1 MDTTEVIVIGA
12 GIAGLRCALALA
24 EAGRDVVVVEAGSRV
39 GGRQRTDRVDGFVLD
54 RGFQV
59 LNPAYPAVRRDVD
72 VAALKFSSF
81 PVAVRVRLDDRTV
94 ELAHPVRHP
103 ARLSATLASGLV
115 TPRELAALT
124 RWAAPTILAPRRT
137 VAGSDAALFPAWDA
151 ARVRGPL
158 RSAVLEPFL
167 AGVIADDTGT
177 TSDAFVRLLVRMF
190 VLGRPGLPA
199 DGIQALPHQLA
210 RRVTDAG
217 GRIRLSHR
225 ASRIDRASGRMRI
238 EIDGAGPVI
247 AETVVVAVGP
257 EAVSDLID
265 VSRPRTR
272 GLQTWWFDASAA
284 PPSSAAVHV
293 DGRRSGPVVNTVAMS
308 HTVATYAPPGKHL
321 VQATCLLS
329 ETRASDEPQVRR
341 HLEEI
346 WGSRAGDWSVLR
358 RDDIPHALPAQA
370 APLRVASPTRIAE
383 GVFVAGDHRDTASI
397 QGALVSGK
405 RAARAVLSP

>member
-151 ARVRGPL
+151 ARVRG
-158 RSAVLEPFL
+158 
-167 AGVIADDTGT
+167 ADT
-177 TSDAFVRLLVRMF
+177 TE
-190 VLGRPGLPA
+190 G
-199 DGIQALPHQLA
+199 
-210 RRVTDAG
+210 
-217 GRIRLSHR
+217 
-225 ASRIDRASGRMRI
+225 
-238 EIDGAGPVI
+238 
-247 AETVVVAVGP
+247 
-257 EAVSDLID
+257 
-265 VSRPRTR
+265 
-272 GLQTWWFDASAA
+272 
-284 PPSSAAVHV
+284 SSQK
-293 DGRRSGPVVNTVAMS
+293 S
-308 HTVATYAPPGKHL
+308 
-321 VQATCLLS
+321 C
-329 ETRASDEPQVRR
+329 
-341 HLEEI
+341 
-346 WGSRAGDWSVLR
+346 
-358 RDDIPHALPAQA
+358 
-370 APLRVASPTRIAE
+370 SPN
-383 GVFVAGDHRDTASI
+383 DC
-397 QGALVSGK
+397 
-405 RAARAVLSP
+405 